1 MSLTGNDLFML
12 SHITA
17 GKVMLSLYHG
27 ERTIED
33 LDLVFFLDSALYTSP
48 LADFNPY
55 PFPVI
60 NHNCEANSFHSV
72 L

>member
-17 GKVMLSLYHG
+17 GKVMVSLYHG

-60 NHNCEANSFHSV
+60 NHNQEYDRFQ
-72 L
+72 